1 MMQTPYEIVARG
13 ADGKPVAVLD
23 HYMAGRWSVL
33 PYGSWTRCRARTLAA
48 AKAAA
53 EAIPGAVLPLTY
65 SEPRPYG
72 RSLDR

>member
-1 MMQTPYEIVARG
+1 MKLPFEIVARG
-13 ADGKPVAVLD
+13 ADGKPVAVLN

-33 PYGSWTRCRARTLAA
+33 PYGAGRKALARTAAA

-53 EAIPGAVLPLTY
+53 EGFPDAVLPLTY